1 MIEEARWADLEEAN
15 TVISIFRM
23 KLPRLFANALRSSPS
38 LLLVSLGQTHGW
50 AENCGRMLRTL
61 AIGSLP
67 ALFIFRT
74 TRDDI
79 YNILWALVF
88 GFATLNILSLG
99 ARRFE
104 ANKSGLNFGEVLAIL
119 IVVVSMILL
128 AWEMLYLFHIL
139 PIHLA
144 PR

>member
-1 MIEEARWADLEEAN
+1 MNLR
-15 TVISIFRM
+15 
-23 KLPRLFANALRSSPS
+23 RLFRAAPGSCTS
-38 LLLVSLGQTHGW
+38 LLLVVGHVQGW
-50 AENCGRMLRTL
+50 SASSVRVFRASAAG
-61 AIGSLP
+61 ILP
-67 ALFIFRT
+67 AAFLLVS
-74 TRDDI
+74 TREQI

-119 IVVVSMILL
+119 IVVVSIVLL
-128 AWEMLYLFHIL
+128 GWEMLYLFHIL

>member
-1 MIEEARWADLEEAN
+1 
-15 TVISIFRM
+15 M
-23 KLPRLFANALRSSPS
+23 KLPRLFANVRRSSSS

-74 TRDDI
+74 TREEI
-79 YNILWALVF
+79 YNMLWVLVF

-104 ANKSGLNFGEVLAIL
+104 EGKGGLNFGEVLAIL
-119 IVVVSMILL
+119 VVLVSVILL
-128 AWEMLYLFHIL
+128 AWELLYLFHIL
-139 PIHLA
+139 PIRLT
-144 PR
+144 PS